1 MYVYHII
8 ISSTSYI
15 FAEHHKLLSN
25 VCHVRHSISICGKSL
40 PHTDYKSPAVG
51 PPDHT
56 TPAVVTYRIQCYN
69 SVNKYNCYCP
79 VTAASRRW
87 RERRVRWG
95 CPCGAGCTLTAFH
108 RLYSIDYLRNDI
120 MKRTILCNCWQKV
133 GWQRLVSCYW
143 MSFALFWSSKFV
155 CLVCMFVCLYV
166 CMFSR
171 QSVIIT
177 PSCNN
182 TPGYYILALLP
193 LLYYGIQT
201 TPSPNTTSLLCCLV
215 YHGPT
220 F

>member
-108 RLYSIDYLRNDI
+108 RLYSIDYLRNDV

-133 GWQRLVSCYW
+133 GWQWLVSCYW
-143 MSFALFWSSKFV
+143 MPFALFWSCRPPLWRSAG
-155 CLVCMFVCLYV
+155 LYV
-166 CMFSR
+166 LWPHYA
-171 QSVIIT
+171 T
-177 PSCNN
+177 PLCLHCGLLYVNN
-182 TPGYYILALLP
+182 YICFLPVCTVHGRRFPSHEQLP
-193 LLYYGIQT
+193 LRNY
-201 TPSPNTTSLLCCLV
+201 
-215 YHGPT
+215 
-220 F
+220 